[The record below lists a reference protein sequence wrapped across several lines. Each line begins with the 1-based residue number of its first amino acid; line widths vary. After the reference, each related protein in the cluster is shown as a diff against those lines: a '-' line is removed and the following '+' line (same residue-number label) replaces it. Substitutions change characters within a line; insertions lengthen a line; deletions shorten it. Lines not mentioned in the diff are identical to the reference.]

1 MEGTNNHRNRRICIA
16 VQLTGL
22 IIFGVS
28 LGYIL
33 TSWIMYSLSL
43 FEDGTAFFTLPLVN
57 TLFAAVFA
65 VAGLVIAWAASRQ
78 SKGSCRTNG

>member
-1 MEGTNNHRNRRICIA
+1 MEGINNRRNRRICIA

-22 IIFGVS
+22 IIFGIS

-43 FEDGTAFFTLPLVN
+43 FEYGTAFFTLPLVN
-57 TLFAAVFA
+57 TLLAAVFA
-65 VAGLVIAWAASRQ
+65 VAGLVIAWAASRP
-78 SKGSCRTNG
+78 SKRKLPH